1 MMPLE
6 RYKDKEITDA
16 RRFDDDKL
24 EKKKKEN
31 KNTVCFFA
39 RFQFIFFSYQAWRID
54 ARRFANVFL
63 LLVSND
69 ALRTQQLCNSCSAL
83 FQFFQTRWTTLK
95 FFKNDTQRR
104 I

>member
-39 RFQFIFFSYQAWRID
+39 RFQFIFFSYQA
-54 ARRFANVFL
+54 
-63 LLVSND
+63 
-69 ALRTQQLCNSCSAL
+69 
-83 FQFFQTRWTTLK
+83 
-95 FFKNDTQRR
+95 
-104 I
+104 